1 MGEMRRANIRIK
13 GNVQMA
19 GFRTFIKNIADSL
32 NVKGYAGNQEDGS
45 VKVVCEG
52 EEEGIKELINAIKE
66 SPPSFARIDEVSVE
80 YGDYKG
86 EFTDFERR
94 GTDVPR
100 EDKEDAMLR
109 YMQSFDKKGEV
120 MIDILSSMNG
130 TLKSVKEDTGQMLEK
145 QDTMLEKQDMMLEKQ
160 DMMLEKQDMM
170 LEKQDMMLEKQDTML
185 EKQDMMLEKQDDT
198 IAEIR
203 NVSVKIDLG
212 KDEIVKEISSLRGD
226 LKSYMENKFAKIE
239 HEIAGIKAK
248 IGMV

>member
-1 MGEMRRANIRIK
+1 MKRASIRIK

-52 EEEGIKELINAIKE
+52 EEEGIKELINSIKQN
-66 SPPSFARIDEVSVE
+66 PPSFARIEEVSVE

-86 EFTDFERR
+86 EFIDFERR
-94 GTDVPR
+94 GSDIPR

-120 MIDILSSMNG
+120 MIGILSSMNG

-170 LEKQDMMLEKQDTML
+170 LEKQD
-185 EKQDMMLEKQDDT
+185 DT

-212 KDEIVKEISSLRGD
+212 KEEIVKEISSLRGD

-239 HEIAGIKAK
+239 REIEAIKAK
-248 IGMV
+248 IGMD